1 MSKIALAL
9 RRIAPIGIVTVGW
22 SAGIPGA
29 AADNPICS
37 ANSCSFYSPSHNL
50 SCEIDYQRGAGM
62 TDMTYCQVSP
72 SQPLHQSVHMDS
84 TGAYQVCT
92 GETCLGN
99 PGLGQ
104 ATLAYGQTAAIGP
117 FSCLSEVSG
126 ITCTAAPGRG
136 FTISTSGITP
146 AG

>member
-1 MSKIALAL
+1 MGNVALAGL
-9 RRIAPIGIVTVGW
+9 RIAA
-22 SAGIPGA
+22 AGILALGWCAGMPDA

-37 ANSCSFYSPSHNL
+37 ANVCAFYSPSHHI

-62 TDMTYCQVSP
+62 PDTAYCQITP
-72 SQPLHQSVHMDS
+72 PQPVKQSVHMDP
-84 TGAYQVCT
+84 TGAFTVCT

-126 ITCTAAPGRG
+126 VTCTVSSGRG
-136 FTISTSGITP
+136 FTISSSGITP